1 MERNDRRE
9 IYITRG
15 EIEGK
20 VVIPD
25 VGTFVLRMSGDDAGK
40 RGEAFYE
47 DGERVWDITGSEY
60 EGMWEFSS
68 ATVKK
73 HSYDRDPYVALARM
87 IIKSME

>member
-1 MERNDRRE
+1 MARINTPAVNTRKTHEGATAAVINAKQELRRSVMANMLWE
-9 IYITRG
+9 G
-15 EIEGK
+15 E
-20 VVIPD
+20 
-25 VGTFVLRMSGDDAGK
+25 
-40 RGEAFYE
+40 FYE